1 MVKAK
6 QLTLELNLN
15 DKATKELIDFA
26 KKLEGTGKKG
36 KKTGKDIER
45 GFKRGSKAVKGL
57 TTSTKNATKGMGGM
71 LVKVASLTAAF
82 RLLQAGARKGFS
94 FIEQASKFEE
104 EIAKFGVV
112 FGQEAERV
120 AESLDEMSGAM
131 NRSRGELVAFA
142 SSFQDIFVPL
152 GFARKEASDLSL
164 KLTELAIDV
173 GSFNN
178 RLDTDVI
185 RDFQSALVGSSITVR
200 KYGILIDQ
208 ARINQVGWALGLAK
222 QGDELT
228 AQQRVIARYNIL
240 LQDSADAVGDAVRT
254 ADSFANTMKGL
265 SAQISDT
272 GIVFGQELQVAVL
285 ETIESM
291 GGIEGVVDVVK
302 VGFAAITTGTEFLIR
317 TTGKLGASFK
327 ELFDGIGGADKAV
340 ALIRGEFELTE
351 EAGKDLAVAV
361 GHLDRLFVAA
371 FDVLIASAALAGDS
385 VATGFFTALGLN
397 FDREARKFLVV
408 YGDFA
413 RDWAQGNPVAI
424 PEFVIG
430 VAAAGGLKGFTEK
443 QIQKAADAAE
453 AGGGVT
459 AESFVAS
466 LNRELTSKEL
476 NLERLLFATKQGGDS
491 FKPGSVENL
500 VRREFKLDPAAVE
513 EMESTARA
521 TLKGM
526 LDSVAEVGPSSPA
539 GDKLREVIQQSLH
552 MEGLEPSFKDSEA
565 RLQELYT
572 QLAAAGSGEVFREEL
587 AKGSEGLYQPLIDN
601 LRSDDAERVAA
612 QSKAKL
618 EAILTDLRNV
628 GADVELI
635 TIGRGRGQQQV
646 IKFSDAFRADPNANK
661 DAIAVL
667 TKYLDPGA
675 IQQAVADKLKP
686 LDQGSLIPT
695 IGSVGTLA
703 MEPFVLKLE
712 DIVDETG
719 LERELR
725 EKEGVFKVALGD
737 VLEGVSDFAV
747 QAMTDLKPRDLSIA
761 DFINM
766 DSSADQT
773 TVLEVARRFSTIMNK
788 VGVEIANVAGASEAG
803 AVETLKVNLAPAFE
817 EEMFQVLRDAEE
829 FGVKLPAAVFDA
841 VIDRARDLGI
851 EPDVISQW
859 RVLAAGLVQETK
871 KIVDGVTDAGGQLK
885 INFGLIGKD
894 SSRAFLTE
902 FATMPDFDD
911 LAGLESF
918 AARAE
923 EMGLKIAPSLVEP
936 LRQHIKAFGLEEEY
950 EPVLARFVAAN
961 EDAALRSMAAFGAAR
976 VIMDATVEIEKL
988 KTDDTK
994 TDEEVAKLVKGLQDR
1009 IQLSLGKLESLNLNE
1024 EQLLALGALI
1034 PELIAKGAIDSDA
1047 LEGAAAT
1054 VLETLQAEFATL
1066 QAELAAGLG
1075 GVTGEQTLEA
1085 KLRVD
1090 IQAVTDDTTTNEDQK
1105 ARKIDAL
1112 TASLALFKDAQV
1124 AATASVHAA
1133 LRASAEETTTLD
1145 ATVKGI
1151 EQVAIAS
1158 KLAAEAKLK
1167 AGTITAEDLRI
1178 ELDLHDKIRG
1188 ASLKTAGQAESV
1200 RRATETLEAARS
1212 AVASGLGD
1220 NAAVVAAQRAL
1231 NDATVAAVKGISDD
1245 ERATLKE
1252 RLNSALNIQ
1261 IALQEN
1267 LNAVRLKGFEV
1278 DLGSVYEQ
1286 EIAGIN
1292 AAAEAAI
1299 RAAEALVTGSK
1310 LSVDAKNAE
1319 VEAINSVRDAQLEL
1333 AEDFALGD
1341 SLQRAASLAA
1351 ELGTAF
1357 DIQRQAAISA
1367 AQAAETLA
1375 IASAG
1380 TSDLARENLQREL
1393 ELLDLKLARTL
1404 KFIGLQERGAK
1415 GAKVWG
1421 DLLGDQEAGLK
1432 LQADLAGAFDTAV
1445 GGLARSFVDASTSW
1459 ADFRDQFLMSIAQM
1473 IVKALLLASIEA
1485 TIRAFSFG
1493 TFASGGVAEG
1503 VDTNA
1508 MGGVTTGVGSM
1519 STGPAPR
1526 NFFAMGGV
1534 QGGTM
1539 KAHSDGLGFE
1549 RGAKTVKAFADGG
1562 IMEGVG
1568 SHMPVSAFANGGVMG
1583 GLPVHQYAIGGIA
1596 RTPQLAV
1603 FGEGRGAEAFVPLPD
1618 GKSIPVK
1625 MDGSSGPISV
1635 NLTVASLDPRTAADV
1650 VLAQMPKIRKE
1661 LAAALREGTDR
1672 SLTEGV
1678 RGAARR

>member
-57 TTSTKNATKGMGGM
+57 TQGTRNATKGMGGM
-71 LVKVASLTAAF
+71 IVKIAALTGAF
-82 RLLQAGARKGFS
+82 RLLQSASRKGFS

-272 GIVFGQELQVAVL
+272 GIAFGQELQVAVL

-302 VGFAAITTGTEFLIR
+302 VGFAAITSGTEFLIR
-317 TTGKLGASFK
+317 TLGRLGVGVRELIASV
-327 ELFDGIGGADKAV
+327 GGANNAV
-340 ALIRGEFELTE
+340 ALLRGELEDTGASTDAFAGAWQKVPGVLKAVG
-351 EAGKDLAVAV
+351 EAAIRAASLVGHAIANALFKAFGSTFDAEVSKMVVRYSSKSFWERLSFGGKSIGGIALPSINFDPLSFDQEAAHKAVKDGFSRMSPVQLKLAVAGRLEGDPLKAAQARIATGLTDIRGLFKDGIDADAV
-361 GHLDRLFVAA
+361 FTSLRKIDSELDQSLTSYETLLASYPDLAPPLPVFSIDLSPEDIREMDKIIGEATDRVK
-371 FDVLIASAALAGDS
+371 VLAALEKDFRQLNIVDLS
-385 VATGFFTALGLN
+385 VGQLIQLGGLAEFESDWSDIMGPVVALASDLGQEVKRVLDTEGFTAK
-397 FDREARKFLVV
+397 DR
-408 YGDFA
+408 
-413 RDWAQGNPVAI
+413 
-424 PEFVIG
+424 
-430 VAAAGGLKGFTEK
+430 
-443 QIQKAADAAE
+443 
-453 AGGGVT
+453 
-459 AESFVAS
+459 SFI
-466 LNRELTSKEL
+466 
-476 NLERLLFATKQGGDS
+476 
-491 FKPGSVENL
+491 
-500 VRREFKLDPAAVE
+500 
-513 EMESTARA
+513 RA
-521 TLKGM
+521 
-526 LDSVAEVGPSSPA
+526 
-539 GDKLREVIQQSLH
+539 
-552 MEGLEPSFKDSEA
+552 
-565 RLQELYT
+565 
-572 QLAAAGSGEVFREEL
+572 
-587 AKGSEGLYQPLIDN
+587 
-601 LRSDDAERVAA
+601 
-612 QSKAKL
+612 
-618 EAILTDLRNV
+618 
-628 GADVELI
+628 
-635 TIGRGRGQQQV
+635 
-646 IKFSDAFRADPNANK
+646 
-661 DAIAVL
+661 
-667 TKYLDPGA
+667 
-675 IQQAVADKLKP
+675 
-686 LDQGSLIPT
+686 
-695 IGSVGTLA
+695 
-703 MEPFVLKLE
+703 
-712 DIVDETG
+712 
-719 LERELR
+719 
-725 EKEGVFKVALGD
+725 
-737 VLEGVSDFAV
+737 
-747 QAMTDLKPRDLSIA
+747 A

-766 DSSADQT
+766 DSSADRA
-773 TVLEVARRFSTIMNK
+773 TVMEVGRRFSATMKK
-788 VGVEIANVAGASEAG
+788 VGAEIAKVADDERATED
-803 AVETLKVNLAPAFE
+803 LKVQLAPAFK
-817 EEMFQVLRDAEE
+817 EEMLQVLRDAEE
-829 FGVKLPAAVFDA
+829 FGVKLPAAAFDA
-841 VIDRARDLGI
+841 VIARARDLGVAP
-851 EPDVISQW
+851 EVIAQF

-871 KIVDGVTDAGGQLK
+871 EIVDGVTDTGGQLK
-885 INFGLIGKD
+885 INFGKIGKD
-894 SSRAFLTE
+894 AARDFLT
-902 FATMPDFDD
+902 ALSTIQDFDGD
-911 LAGLESF
+911 AGLDSF
-918 AARAE
+918 AAKAE
-923 EMGLKIAPSLVEP
+923 EMGLKVAPSLVEP
-936 LRQHIKAFGLEEEY
+936 LRQHIKAFGLEDEFA
-950 EPVLARFVAAN
+950 PIFDRLVAVSEKAGR
-961 EDAALRSMAAFGAAR
+961 ESMEAFGAAR
-976 VIMDATVEIEKL
+976 VIMDATVEIGKIE
-988 KTDDTK
+988 TDETK

-1009 IQLSLGKLESLNLNE
+1009 IQLSLGRLESLGLNE
-1024 EQLLALGALI
+1024 EQLLALGAHI
-1034 PELIAKGAIDSDA
+1034 PELIAKGASESDA
-1047 LEGAAAT
+1047 LGAAAAT

-1066 QAELAAGLG
+1066 QAELAAGVGLG
-1075 GVTGEQTLEA
+1075 PNLVGLVLPVNVDFRLTGEQVLDA
-1085 KLRVD
+1085 KLAAD
-1090 IQAVTDDTTTNEDQK
+1090 LQAIEDSTILSDEQK
-1105 ARKIDAL
+1105 VRQRNAL
-1112 TASLALFKDAQV
+1112 TKALVLFKDAQI
-1124 AATASVHAA
+1124 AATAAVHEE
-1133 LRASAEETTTLD
+1133 LRASATELTTFD
-1145 ATVKGI
+1145 ATVLGI
-1151 EQVAIAS
+1151 DRVAAAS
-1158 KLAAEAKLK
+1158 KLASEAKLK
-1167 AGTITAEDLRI
+1167 DATITAEDLKV
-1178 ELDLHDKIRG
+1178 ELDLHDKIRE
-1188 ASLKTAGQAESV
+1188 ASLKTANQAESV

-1231 NDATVAAVKGISDD
+1231 NEATVEAVKGISDED
-1245 ERATLKE
+1245 RAALKE

-1261 IALQEN
+1261 IGLQEN

-1319 VEAINSVRDAQLEL
+1319 VEAINAVRDAQLEL

-1421 DLLGDQEAGLK
+1421 DLLGDQEAGVR
-1432 LQADLAGAFDTAV
+1432 LQAELAGAFDTAV

-1459 ADFRDQFLMSIAQM
+1459 ADFRDQFLMSISQM

-1485 TIRAFSFG
+1485 TIRAFSLGFS
-1493 TFASGGVAEG
+1493 SGGVAEG

-1519 STGPAPR
+1519 STGPAPP
-1526 NFFAMGGV
+1526 NSFAMGGV

-1539 KAHSDGLGFE
+1539 KAHSDDLGFE
-1549 RGAKTVKAFADGG
+1549 RGAKIVKAFADGG

-1661 LAAALREGTDR
+1661 WAAARREGTDR

>member
-208 ARINQVGWALGLAK
+208 ARINQVGWSLGLAK

-291 GGIEGVVDVVK
+291 GGIEGVVEVVK
-302 VGFAAITTGTEFLIR
+302 VGFAAITSGTEFLIR
-317 TTGKLGASFK
+317 STGRLGASFK
-327 ELFDGIGGADKAV
+327 ELFDELGGADKVV
-340 ALIRGEFELTE
+340 ALLRGEFELTDE
-351 EAGKDLAVAV
+351 SARDMAMAMERLNRTLSAGFELLAA
-361 GHLDRLFVAA
+361 GAT
-371 FDVLIASAALAGDS
+371 LAGGQ
-385 VATGFFTALGLN
+385 VARGFFLALGLN
-397 FDREARKFLVV
+397 FDREARLFRIKLDHFT
-408 YGDFA
+408 
-413 RDWAQGNPVAI
+413 
-424 PEFVIG
+424 
-430 VAAAGGLKGFTEK
+430 GGMGQRTL
-443 QIQKAADAAE
+443 
-453 AGGGVT
+453 
-459 AESFVAS
+459 
-466 LNRELTSKEL
+466 L
-476 NLERLLFATKQGGDS
+476 NLADVAFTGETFGSMGEEALDKFAEKWAAKTPLTARAIKESMQSAISRESLDVERLLFATARPGGTTISGRGISKILNEQIDIDD
-491 FKPGSVENL
+491 FEEKAKEVQAR
-500 VRREFKLDPAAVE
+500 VLD
-513 EMESTARA
+513 
-521 TLKGM
+521 
-526 LDSVAEVGPSSPA
+526 
-539 GDKLREVIQQSLH
+539 I
-552 MEGLEPSFKDSEA
+552 F
-565 RLQELYT
+565 
-572 QLAAAGSGEVFREEL
+572 EEL
-587 AKGSEGLYQPLIDN
+587 SEIDPGTA
-601 LRSDDAERVAA
+601 LRQMWKDGPISI
-612 QSKAKL
+612 QL
-618 EAILTDLRNV
+618 
-628 GADVELI
+628 
-635 TIGRGRGQQQV
+635 
-646 IKFSDAFRADPNANK
+646 SDAFKADPRANEELV
-661 DAIAVL
+661 AVL
-667 TKYLDPGA
+667 TKHLDPSA
-675 IQQAVADKLKP
+675 IREILRKTLTPGTAEAAILRITDFLKIGPDQVAFEEAQKEWKRESGLFVEH
-686 LDQGSLIPT
+686 
-695 IGSVGTLA
+695 VG
-703 MEPFVLKLE
+703 
-712 DIVDETG
+712 D
-719 LERELR
+719 
-725 EKEGVFKVALGD
+725 ALGD
-737 VLEGVSDFAV
+737 AV
-747 QAMTDLKPRDLSIA
+747 GTAKKRKLQIT
-761 DFINM
+761 DFINI
-766 DSSADQT
+766 DTDATVAQIRSIGHELISTLEDTRKALKASQEDADPSSLVVWGLAD
-773 TVLEVARRFSTIMNK
+773 
-788 VGVEIANVAGASEAG
+788 G
-803 AVETLKVNLAPAFE
+803 FE
-817 EEMFQVLRDAEE
+817 EEMRQVLRDAEE
-829 FGVKLPAAVFDA
+829 FGVSIPAAAFDEIIA
-841 VIDRARDLGI
+841 TARDLGLAP
-851 EPDVISQW
+851 EVIAQF

-885 INFGLIGKD
+885 INFGKIGKD
-894 SSRAFLTE
+894 AARGLLTE
-902 FATMPDFDD
+902 FATMPDFDNG
-911 LAGLESF
+911 GLERF
-918 AARAE
+918 AARFE
-923 EMGLKIAPSLVEP
+923 EVGLKIAPSLVEP
-936 LRQHIKAFGLEEEY
+936 LRQHIKAFGLEEEF
-950 EPVLARFVAAN
+950 EPVFARFVAVSEKAGR
-961 EDAALRSMAAFGAAR
+961 ESMAAFGAAR
-976 VIMDATVEIEKL
+976 VIMDATVEIGKIE
-988 KTDDTK
+988 TDETK

-1034 PELIAKGAIDSDA
+1034 PELIAKGASESDA
-1047 LEGAAAT
+1047 LGAAAAT

-1066 QAELAAGLG
+1066 QAELAAGVGLG
-1075 GVTGEQTLEA
+1075 TAVGLVLPVNVDFRVTGEQVLDA
-1085 KLRVD
+1085 KLAAD
-1090 IQAVTDDTTTNEDQK
+1090 LQAIEDSTILSDEQK
-1105 ARKIDAL
+1105 VRQRNAL
-1112 TASLALFKDAQV
+1112 TKALVLFKDAQI
-1124 AATASVHAA
+1124 AATAAVHEE
-1133 LRASAEETTTLD
+1133 LRASATELTTFD
-1145 ATVKGI
+1145 ATVLGI
-1151 EQVAIAS
+1151 DRVAAAS

-1167 AGTITAEDLRI
+1167 DATITAEDLKV
-1178 ELDLHDKIRG
+1178 ELDLHDKIRE
-1188 ASLKTAGQAESV
+1188 ASLKTANQAESV

-1231 NDATVAAVKGISDD
+1231 NEATVEAVKGISDED
-1245 ERATLKE
+1245 RAALKE

-1261 IALQEN
+1261 IGLQEN

-1319 VEAINSVRDAQLEL
+1319 VEAINAVRDAQLEL

-1421 DLLGDQEAGLK
+1421 DLLGDQEAGVR

-1459 ADFRDQFLMSIAQM
+1459 ADFRDQFLMSISQM

-1485 TIRAFSFG
+1485 TIRAFSLGFS
-1493 TFASGGVAEG
+1493 SGGVAEG

-1519 STGPAPR
+1519 STGPAPP
-1526 NFFAMGGV
+1526 NSFAMGGV

-1539 KAHSDGLGFE
+1539 KAHSDDLGFE
-1549 RGAKTVKAFADGG
+1549 RGAKIVKAFADGG

-1661 LAAALREGTDR
+1661 LASALREGTDR